1 MADPTQ
7 TSLFL
12 FDEPENPAPLKQ
24 AVAKKKSKAKAV
36 PLPIAAAPQPA
47 QEKKK
52 STRGRKSIHEL
63 SQTVGLVQVPEDAV
77 LYNKMYYSIG
87 EVAGW
92 FKVNPS
98 LLRLWENEFDVLKP
112 KKNRKG
118 DRLFRP
124 EDVKNIQLIHHLTR
138 EKKYTLQGAKDF
150 FKNNKK
156 AEEKFAA
163 IDALKKLKGF
173 LLELKASL

>member
-1 MADPTQ
+1 MADLTQ
-7 TSLFL
+7 TSLFA
-12 FDEPENPAPLKQ
+12 FDEPEQPAPVK
-24 AVAKKKSKAKAV
+24 KAV
-36 PLPIAAAPQPA
+36 VKNKVAAPPPVTVTPVV
-47 QEKKK
+47 EKKK
-52 STRGRKSIHEL
+52 STRGRKSIKEL
-63 SQTVGLVQVPEDAV
+63 SDSVGLVEVPDDEI
-77 LYNKMYYSIG
+77 LYQKMYYSIG

-112 KKNRKG
+112 KKNGKG

-138 EKKYTLQGAKDF
+138 EKKYTLEGAKDF

-156 AEEKFAA
+156 AEEKFAT
-163 IDALKKLKGF
+163 IEALKKLKGF
-173 LLELKASL
+173 LYELKANL